1 MRVLLLTSNTNNSE
15 NPPLGLYLL
24 KAYTEKY
31 REDRDITIDVHA
43 FISFNFVKILK
54 FILKYKP
61 DVLGFGCYVWNCKAF
76 QEMCKKVKE
85 IMPNITIIMG
95 GPSITKND
103 LELDELLEQN
113 IVKYMIVGE
122 GERIFNEIILNIYDK
137 TEEKNNQ
144 LPNCMGKDEEGRIF
158 KRSYE
163 KEWRCDINTLPNPF
177 FIYKEFREAALNY
190 GCVTIETSRGCPY
203 NCSYCVESQIP
214 FYSKDISVV
223 LEELEYLHI
232 LGVKNIVVLDAT
244 LNFDIKRT
252 KDLFTEIVKK
262 GWKFDFSFELKAECL
277 DNDLMYLLTQIG
289 VRKIEIGLQSSNK
302 STLKRISRHFNEDK
316 FVGNIKKLI
325 ELKIDI
331 VVDLIAGLPNE
342 SLENWL
348 ESIDY
353 CYRLGDVNISSNL
366 LKMLPGTDIYN
377 EIDKY
382 QYKYNPYNMNEIQE
396 TNTMTVEDIEIIK
409 KVTTVLNCFWSFE
422 DKQWKQKMRK
432 ICDTY
437 FDGKF
442 SKLLMNIATFIL
454 NRGITQK
461 DISESILFKE
471 KILNELL
478 NDPMKGDKLCLK

>member
-31 REDRDITIDVHA
+31 MEDRNITIDVHA
-43 FISFNFVKILK
+43 FISFDFIKILK
-54 FILKYKP
+54 FILRYKP
-61 DVLGFGCYVWNCKAF
+61 DVLGCGCYVWNCKAF
-76 QEMCKKVKE
+76 QEICKKVKE

-95 GPSITKND
+95 GPSISKND
-103 LELDELLEQN
+103 LELDELLEKN

-122 GERIFNEIILNIYDK
+122 GERIFNEIILNIYDG
-137 TEEKNNQ
+137 EQERNNQ

-158 KRSYE
+158 KQPYD

-177 FIYKEFREAALNY
+177 YIYEEFREAALNY
-190 GCVTIETSRGCPY
+190 GCVTLETSRGCPY

-223 LEELEYLHI
+223 LNELEYLHN

-244 LNFDIKRT
+244 LNFDINRT
-252 KDLFTEIVKK
+252 KDFFIEIIKK

-277 DNDLMYLLTQIG
+277 DIDLMYMLTKIG

-302 STLKRISRHFNEDK
+302 STLKSIRRYFDEEK
-316 FVGNIKKLI
+316 FVGNTKKLI
-325 ELKIDI
+325 ELNIDI

-342 SLENWL
+342 SLEDWF

-366 LKMLPGTDIYN
+366 LKVLPGTEIYN
-377 EIDKY
+377 QID
-382 QYKYNPYNMNEIQE
+382 
-396 TNTMTVEDIEIIK
+396 
-409 KVTTVLNCFWSFE
+409 
-422 DKQWKQKMRK
+422 
-432 ICDTY
+432 
-437 FDGKF
+437 
-442 SKLLMNIATFIL
+442 
-454 NRGITQK
+454 
-461 DISESILFKE
+461 
-471 KILNELL
+471 
-478 NDPMKGDKLCLK
+478 